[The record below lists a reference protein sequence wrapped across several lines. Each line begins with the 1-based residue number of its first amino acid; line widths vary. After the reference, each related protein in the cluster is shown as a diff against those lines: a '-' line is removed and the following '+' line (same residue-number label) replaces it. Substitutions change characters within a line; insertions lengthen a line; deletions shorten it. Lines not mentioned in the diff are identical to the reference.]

1 MIQALKNRVQRTEL
15 LLNAHLRRD
24 EPSETITSGRWEEP
38 LESPATRFALRCGP
52 SLAWCPANKFT
63 EVERFAG
70 REPVPASFGRARD
83 WRFASAR
90 EAVRDAS
97 LRSRLLT
104 SFSMMNGVPASH
116 LLTGCGRDSVELF
129 EGPDTS
135 IPPTALGTDPPK
147 QTRQVEI
154 SLA

>member
-1 MIQALKNRVQRTEL
+1 MPIYAETSRV
-15 LLNAHLRRD
+15 
-24 EPSETITSGRWEEP
+24 PSETITSGRLGGTTRVRGHSFHAP
-38 LESPATRFALRCGP
+38 LWPFDSVV
-52 SLAWCPANKFT
+52 PANKFT

-70 REPVPASFGRARD
+70 GEPVPASFGRARG

-104 SFSMMNGVPASH
+104 SFSMTNGVPALH
-116 LLTGCGRDSVELF
+116 LLTGSGRDSVELF
-129 EGPDTS
+129 EGRDTS